1 MLQFG
6 ELLTLGLGAVTAAYL
21 ILHRRPI
28 ADVAGLGRL
37 VLPFVLMAVA
47 MLATVLEDVPGAGD
61 AAHIIFWERSPDIL
75 QRSGWIGAALNVV
88 EHASYL
94 GAAVALVV
102 VIWRQRRGTKGT
114 GSP

>member
-6 ELLTLGLGAVTAAYL
+6 ELLTLGLGAVTATYL
-21 ILHRRPI
+21 LLHRRPI
-28 ADVAGLGRL
+28 ANVAGLGRF

-47 MLATVLEDVPGAGD
+47 MLATVLEGVPGASD
-61 AAHIIFWERSPDIL
+61 AASIIFWERSPDIL

-88 EHASYL
+88 EHATYL
-94 GAAVALVV
+94 GAAVVLLV
-102 VIWRQRRGTKGT
+102 VIWRQRRGAKGA